1 MKVIK
6 IILGIIAAIFLI
18 VGIPIIIN
26 ECYKAN
32 CGYITVWD
40 GADVLGY
47 YGAILG
53 SIIAVAT
60 LAITIIFTKKQI
72 QRDSFLKNENEKWD
86 RLKAIFMQTLSDI
99 NPMRVLKDV
108 MDNGITDPT
117 KAINLL
123 QRYQLDCKIANDIL
137 NAHLNMVDYPKFKKL
152 IDSIAATAEE
162 FVSISQK
169 EINQYS
175 DLRIWQHK
183 DTAYEL
189 LKVEKDHPGS
199 FSQEHIAFNEE
210 IVEKCNSISYESINQ
225 QITLLNTEF
234 VQLYEE
240 KYRALLQ
247 LTGSTFEVVSVETQ
261 QQADR
266 MLSFG
271 KKSRQAPIKPSDKK
285 EGKDNGSN

>member
-1 MKVIK
+1 M
-6 IILGIIAAIFLI
+6 LFRS
-18 VGIPIIIN
+18 
-26 ECYKAN
+26 
-32 CGYITVWD
+32 ITVWD

-72 QRDSFLKNENEKWD
+72 QRDSFLKNENEKWV

-108 MDNGITDPT
+108 MDNGIADPA

-152 IDSIAATAEE
+152 IDSITATAEE

-169 EINQYS
+169 EIDQYS

-189 LKVEKDHPGS
+189 LKAEKDHHGS
-199 FSQEHIAFNEE
+199 FSQEHIALNEE
-210 IVEKCNSISYESINQ
+210 IVEKCKSISYESINQ
-225 QITLLNTEF
+225 QITLLNTEI

-247 LTGSTFEVVSVETQ
+247 LTGSTFEVISMETQ

-271 KKSRQAPIKPSDKK
+271 KKSRQAPVKPSDKK
-285 EGKDNGSN
+285 EGKDNVSN

>member
-18 VGIPIIIN
+18 LGIPIIIN

-86 RLKAIFMQTLSDI
+86 RLKTIFLQTLSDI

-108 MDNGITDPT
+108 MDNGFSDPT

-266 MLSFG
+266 MLSLG

-285 EGKDNGSN
+285 EGKNNGSN

>member
-108 MDNGITDPT
+108 MDNGISDPT

-137 NAHLNMVDYPKFKKL
+137 NAHLNIVDYPKFKKL

-266 MLSFG
+266 MLSLG

-285 EGKDNGSN
+285 EGKNNGSN

>member
-1 MKVIK
+1 
-6 IILGIIAAIFLI
+6 
-18 VGIPIIIN
+18 
-26 ECYKAN
+26 
-32 CGYITVWD
+32 
-40 GADVLGY
+40 
-47 YGAILG
+47 
-53 SIIAVAT
+53 
-60 LAITIIFTKKQI
+60 
-72 QRDSFLKNENEKWD
+72 
-86 RLKAIFMQTLSDI
+86 MQTLSDI

-169 EINQYS
+169 EIDQYS

-183 DTAYEL
+183 DTASEL
-189 LKVEKDHPGS
+189 LKAEKDHPGS

-210 IVEKCNSISYESINQ
+210 IVEKCKSISYESINQ

-234 VQLYEE
+234 VRLYEE

-247 LTGSTFEVVSVETQ
+247 LTGSTFEVISVETQ

>member
-6 IILGIIAAIFLI
+6 IIFGIIAAIFLI

-53 SIIAVAT
+53 SIIAVTT

-137 NAHLNMVDYPKFKKL
+137 NAHLNMADYPKFKKL

-266 MLSFG
+266 MLSFV

-285 EGKDNGSN
+285 EGKNNGSN

>member
-137 NAHLNMVDYPKFKKL
+137 NAHLNMADYPKFKKL

-169 EINQYS
+169 EIDQYS

-189 LKVEKDHPGS
+189 LKAEKDHPGA
-199 FSQEHIAFNEE
+199 FSQEHIALNEE
-210 IVEKCNSISYESINQ
+210 IVEKCKSISYESINQ

-234 VQLYEE
+234 VRLYEE

-247 LTGSTFEVVSVETQ
+247 LTGSTFEVISVETQ
-261 QQADR
+261 QQADNILR
-266 MLSFG
+266 L
-271 KKSRQAPIKPSDKK
+271 KRK
-285 EGKDNGSN
+285 

>member
-32 CGYITVWD
+32 CAYITVWD

-60 LAITIIFTKKQI
+60 LAITIVFTKKQI
-72 QRDSFLKNENEKWD
+72 QRDSFLTNENEKWD

-169 EINQYS
+169 EIDQYS

-189 LKVEKDHPGS
+189 LKAEKDHPGA
-199 FSQEHIAFNEE
+199 FSQEHIALNEE
-210 IVEKCNSISYESINQ
+210 IVEKCKSISYESINQ

-234 VQLYEE
+234 VRLYEE

-247 LTGSTFEVVSVETQ
+247 LTGSTFEIISVETQ
-261 QQADR
+261 QQADDILHLKR
-266 MLSFG
+266 
-271 KKSRQAPIKPSDKK
+271 K
-285 EGKDNGSN
+285 